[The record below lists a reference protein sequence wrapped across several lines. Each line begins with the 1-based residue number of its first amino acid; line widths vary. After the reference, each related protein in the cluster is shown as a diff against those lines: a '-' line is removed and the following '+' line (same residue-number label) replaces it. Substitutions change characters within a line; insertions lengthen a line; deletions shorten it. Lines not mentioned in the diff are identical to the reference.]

1 MELPKRKL
9 LTPINS
15 LNFLTMNFAHNIE
28 TRKNSL
34 KKLLT
39 NVIKYEDEI
48 IKALYD
54 DFKKPAFEAVAT
66 ETSYII
72 SDLKDTIANIDSY
85 CKPQKVNFNLLNFP
99 SNDYIISEPYGKVL
113 IIAPWNYPFQL
124 AICPLVAAVSA
135 GNTVVLKPSELTPHT
150 SAIIAKIVAESFD
163 KNHVSVEQGGQ
174 EKSTELLNQ
183 RWDYIFFT
191 GSVAVGKIVAKA
203 AAVNLTP
210 VTLELG
216 GKSPCIVDQTA
227 KMALTAKRIVWG
239 KFINA
244 GQTCIAPDYILVH
257 QSVKANLINELKNE
271 ITKAYGADIKN
282 SPDLARIINLK
293 NWERLVG
300 YIQSYK
306 VIFGGETEKETL
318 FIAPTLIDEP
328 ELKSDLMQNEI
339 FGPLLPIISYQNK
352 SELKAIIESYE
363 KPLSLYVFTERTDF
377 ANEIMNQFSF
387 GGGCINDT
395 IMHIANKR
403 LPFGGVGQ
411 SGMGA
416 YHGKYSFDTF
426 SHKKSISKK
435 GTWLDVP
442 LRYAPYKDRVTT
454 LRKLFKWI

>member
-1 MELPKRKL
+1 MELLKRKL

-15 LNFLTMNFAHNIE
+15 LNFFTMNFAHNIE

-39 NVIKYEDEI
+39 NVIKYEDQI

-72 SDLKDTIANIDSY
+72 SDLKDTIATIDKY
-85 CKPQKVNFNLLNFP
+85 AKPQKVNFNLLNFP
-99 SNDYIISEPYGKVL
+99 SNDYIISEPYGKIL

-124 AICPLVAAVSA
+124 AICPLVAAVAA
-135 GNTVVLKPSELTPHT
+135 GNTVVLKPSELTPNT
-150 SAIIAKIVAESFD
+150 SAIITKIVSESFD

-174 EKSTELLNQ
+174 EKSTELLSQ

-203 AAVNLTP
+203 AAVYLTP

-244 GQTCIAPDYILVH
+244 GQTCIAPDYILVY
-257 QSVKANLINELKNE
+257 QSVKANLLSELKNE
-271 ITKAYGADIKN
+271 IIKAYGNDIKN

-300 YIQSYK
+300 YIQSDK
-306 VIFGGETEKETL
+306 VIFGGEAEKETL

-328 ELKSDLMQNEI
+328 ELKSDIMQNEI
-339 FGPLLPIISYQNK
+339 FGPLLPIISYQNEN
-352 SELKAIIESYE
+352 ELKAIIESYE

-403 LPFGGVGQ
+403 LPFGGVGH

-442 LRYAPYKDRVTT
+442 LRYAPYKDKVTT
-454 LRKLFKWI
+454 LRKLFKWL